1 MSLAAFLDEPDLNEH
16 EAAWRMQD
24 WDKVDELCKQYTKE
38 KDNFLFDALNQL
50 HSGKKRLN
58 ISGNDSY
65 DKYFIDNAMSQH
77 ADTLIS
83 AYVMNLIGS
92 GLTDQAHFDYY
103 LESVRASKRMGSW
116 AKLSEDGEEKVIIAT
131 LKKIY
136 GINTRVAMEYHAEL
150 IALGILDKW
159 KVQNQPVAL
168 SVLDDVI
175 STKADRKKVEQ
186 VIKKW

>member
-1 MSLAAFLDEPDLNEH
+1 MSLAAFLDEPELNEH

-24 WDKVDELCKQYTKE
+24 WDKVEELCKQFTKD
-38 KDNFLFDALNQL
+38 KDNFLFDVLNQL
-50 HSGKKRLN
+50 NSGKQRLV
-58 ISGNDSY
+58 ISGNEGY
-65 DKYFIDNAMSQH
+65 NKYYIDNAMSQH
-77 ADTLIS
+77 TDTLIP

-92 GLTDQAHFDYY
+92 GLPDQAHFDYY
-103 LESVRASKRMGSW
+103 LESVRSGRRTGAW
-116 AKLSEDGEEKVIIAT
+116 AKLSEDHEEKVIIAT